1 MIEPDREEALFV
13 MALELSAAE
22 RTAFLDREC
31 AGDTVLRQRLTA
43 LLEAHEDGESF
54 KELDPSAAALPFVEF
69 GSRSSE
75 EVGRMVGCYRLVE
88 RIGAGGFGEVWAADQ
103 QAPLRRRVA
112 LKVIKLGMDTR
123 QVVARFEA
131 ERQALAMMEHPN
143 IARVLDAGTTEAGRP
158 FFVMELVQGMEM
170 TRYCDQERMDLKG
183 RLQLFGQVCQA
194 IQHAHQKGVIHR
206 DIKPSNVMVAVQ
218 DGVPVPKIIDFGIA
232 KATQQKLT
240 EDTVFART
248 GDFIGTPAYMSPEQ
262 ADMNGLDIDTR
273 SDIYSL
279 GVLLYELLAGCTPF
293 DARELRAAGYDAMRR
308 MIREKVP
315 PCPSARLAARPSE
328 ERALAASQRSAEDVK
343 LVRQLKGDLDWIVM
357 KCLEK
362 DRSRRYETAVE
373 LAADLARYLAHE
385 EVLARPPSTAYRL
398 RKAFCRHRIAFSSAV
413 TIALM
418 LLVGIVVTT
427 RESRRANRLERIAEA
442 RLVESEKSRSENQ
455 AIISLL
461 TEIFQHEDAQVSD
474 GRSGSMAEA
483 LDTAVRRLDLEFA
496 DRPDRRAQLQITL
509 ASSYVRLR
517 QPASALSLFEQAR
530 DYYVGRYGP
539 DHEGSIKA
547 AHGMANCYQ
556 SLNRTEEAGTL
567 RQSVLERCRR
577 VYGLEH
583 PTTVAAMHNFA
594 QGHSDAN
601 ALSLREEVVRLSRKV
616 NGLDHGT
623 TYAAMWNLQ
632 LSYSAVGEVPE
643 AYQLST
649 DLTLLGLKRYGADA
663 SHVTKQLHRAE
674 VALYDGGRWQEALRL
689 RSEFTRLA
697 KADASV
703 DLPALLAWFGQT
715 NEFEAICRSFN
726 ERALSKRS
734 VGTAERAA
742 KSCSLLPGRSPEL
755 REQALSLGRYAVDQ
769 GKDHPHRY
777 WCLIALGMAEY
788 RAGNFTAAEQA
799 LALGDELSPKKGGE
813 HPKAT
818 ARLYRAMCLGRMGDT
833 NAALLAFTSA
843 APKLLPLPEDEFA
856 PLKRG
861 EGNDLVVWLAL
872 EEAGVILGIPP
883 SGSSPVET
891 WLSNLE
897 QSVARHPED
906 NAKAMHLALT
916 HLWLGKDAE
925 HRDLCRRLLAS
936 VAESESASS
945 HDRAAKVLLLHPS
958 PDPELLKRAVESAGK
973 ALSLAKTND
982 DWRPWYQLVVAL
994 ADSRIGKAA
1003 EAEALL
1009 TEVESTTRNCTRRG
1023 LALAIRARVRWKEG
1037 RMAEARAD
1045 LAEVDRLGIP
1055 DPDPRHVTF
1064 VLRKPDYLALYLAA
1078 REARALLIQK

>member
-1 MIEPDREEALFV
+1 MTDPDREEALFAV
-13 MALELSAAE
+13 ALELSAAE

-31 AGDTVLRQRLTA
+31 DGDPLLRQRLIS
-43 LLEAHEDGESF
+43 LLEAHEDAESVQ
-54 KELDPSAAALPFVEF
+54 ELDPSESVLRFIDPAP
-69 GSRSSE
+69 RPSE
-75 EVGRMVGCYRLVE
+75 EAGRMVGCYRLVE
-88 RIGAGGFGEVWAADQ
+88 KIGAGGFGEVWAADQ
-103 QAPLRRRVA
+103 EVPLRRRVA

-123 QVVARFEA
+123 QVVARFEV

-143 IARVLDAGTTEAGRP
+143 IARVLDAGTTETGRP
-158 FFVMELVQGMEM
+158 FFVMELVQGVEM
-170 TRYCDQERMDLKG
+170 TRYCDEQRMDIKG

-194 IQHAHQKGVIHR
+194 LQHAHQKGIIHR

-218 DGVPVPKIIDFGIA
+218 DGVAVPKVIDFGIA

-240 EDTVFART
+240 EETVFART

-262 ADMNGLDIDTR
+262 ADMNGLDVDTR

-293 DARELRAAGYDAMRR
+293 DAGDLCAAGYDAMRR

-315 PCPSARLAARPSE
+315 PCPSARLAALPPE
-328 ERALAASQRSAEDVK
+328 KGALAASRRSAEALK

-362 DRSRRYETAVE
+362 ERSRRYETAIG
-373 LAADLARYLAHE
+373 LAADLARFLAHE

-398 RKAFCRHRIAFSSAV
+398 QKAFWRHRIAFTTAAA
-413 TIALM
+413 IALL
-418 LLVGIVVTT
+418 LLVGMVVTT
-427 RESRRANRLERIAEA
+427 RQSRRANRLERIAEA

-461 TEIFQHEDAQVSD
+461 TEVFQHEDAQLAD
-474 GRSGSMAEA
+474 GRSGSMADA
-483 LDTAVRRLDLEFA
+483 LDTAVKRLDLEFA

-517 QPASALSLFEQAR
+517 MPASALPLLEQAR
-530 DYYVGRYGP
+530 DYYVGHYGQ

-547 AHGMANCYQ
+547 THGLANCYQ
-556 SLNRTEEAGTL
+556 LLKRPEKARAL
-567 RQSVLERCRR
+567 REWVLERSRR

-583 PTTVAAMHNFA
+583 PMTIAAMHSA
-594 QGHSDAN
+594 ALGYTDAL
-601 ALSLREEVVRLSRKV
+601 ALPLREEVVRLSRKV
-616 NGLDHGT
+616 NGLDHAT

-632 LSYSAVGEVPE
+632 LSYAAVGEVPE
-643 AYQLST
+643 SSQLST
-649 DLTLLGLKRYGADA
+649 DLTLLGLQRYGPGA
-663 SHVTKQLHRAE
+663 SHVVKQLQLAE
-674 VALYDGGRWQEALRL
+674 AALYDSGRWREALRL
-689 RSEFTRLA
+689 RSEFTQRA

-726 ERALSKRS
+726 DRALSTRS

-742 KSCSLLPGRSPEL
+742 KACSLLPGRSPVL
-755 REQALSLGRYAVDQ
+755 LEQALSLSRYAVDQ

-777 WCLIALGMAEY
+777 WFLIALGMAEY
-788 RAGNFTAAEQA
+788 RAGNFEAAEKA
-799 LALGDELSPKKGGE
+799 LALADDLSPKNGGE

-833 NAALLAFTSA
+833 NAALLAFNSA
-843 APKLLPLPEDEFA
+843 APRRLPTPEDELA
-856 PLKRG
+856 PLEHG
-861 EGNDLVVWLAL
+861 DGNDLVVWLAL
-872 EEAGVILGIPP
+872 REAGAILGIPP
-883 SGSSPVET
+883 SSSSPVET

-897 QSVARHPED
+897 RTVGKHPED
-906 NAKAMHLALT
+906 IAKSMHLGLT
-916 HLWLGKDAE
+916 HLWLHKDTE
-925 HRDLCRRLLAS
+925 HRELCQRLLAS
-936 VAESESASS
+936 VAESKSASS

-958 PDPELLKRAVESAGK
+958 PDPELLKQAAESAGQ
-973 ALSLAKTND
+973 ALALAKTND
-982 DWRPWYQLVVAL
+982 DWRPWYQTVVAL
-994 ADSRIGKAA
+994 ADSRTGKAA

-1023 LALAIRARVRWKEG
+1023 LALAIRARVRWTEG
-1037 RMAEARAD
+1037 RAAEARAD
-1045 LAEVDRLGIP
+1045 LAEVDKLGIP
-1055 DPDPRHVTF
+1055 DPDPLHVTF

-1078 REARALLIQK
+1078 REARGLLRQK